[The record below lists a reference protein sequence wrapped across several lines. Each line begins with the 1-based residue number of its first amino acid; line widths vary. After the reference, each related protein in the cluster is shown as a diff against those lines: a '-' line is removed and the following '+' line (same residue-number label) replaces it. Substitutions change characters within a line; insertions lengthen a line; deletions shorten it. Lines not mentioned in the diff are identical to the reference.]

1 MENLKSET
9 IKIVTPVGTRF
20 RYSYLVT
27 PDEYL
32 GVEKWKTEAL
42 IPVGSQIKNE
52 EGKFVEA
59 TVFIVDKL
67 EALLESWK
75 TQLKAAFPNKSFTL
89 TKSSKT
95 GQPSFPWSF
104 EEDNLVIR
112 LKKNYKGQKGINT
125 PVTFYRH
132 DSQSG
137 QNVLMNED
145 ERKTM
150 DNISPETTGQIA
162 FLASGYDAGG
172 NGVGIRCL
180 PLSICFRDIVPW
192 QGGGASDFETTEP
205 LKVED
210 YEEQTTATAADF

>member
-32 GVEKWKTEAL
+32 GVQKWKTEAL

-150 DNISPETTGQIA
+150 DKISPETTGQIA

-205 LKVED
+205 LKEED